1 MRRALVGAAVM
12 VVILAGCSSS
22 SAKKAS
28 APPVSLAG
36 KVNDHGTKKA
46 SGGSL
51 DVDLYDFYFEPTF
64 VQGPA
69 GGKVT
74 LHLSNEGK
82 ASHTFTSSQLGV
94 DVTLKPGGK
103 QDVAVTLPA
112 ASTVE
117 FICRFHQSGGM
128 RGAFAVQ

>member
-1 MRRALVGAAVM
+1 MRNALVGAALVF
-12 VVILAGCSSS
+12 VVLAGCSS

-28 APPVSLAG
+28 TPPVSLAG
-36 KVNDHGTKKA
+36 KVNDHGTEKA

-69 GGKVT
+69 GSHVT
-74 LHLSNEGK
+74 LHVSNEGK
-82 ASHTFTSSQLGV
+82 ASHTFTSAQLGV
-94 DVTLKPGGK
+94 DVILKPGEK

-117 FICRFHQSGGM
+117 FICRFHQNGGM
-128 RGAFAVQ
+128 RGAFVVQ